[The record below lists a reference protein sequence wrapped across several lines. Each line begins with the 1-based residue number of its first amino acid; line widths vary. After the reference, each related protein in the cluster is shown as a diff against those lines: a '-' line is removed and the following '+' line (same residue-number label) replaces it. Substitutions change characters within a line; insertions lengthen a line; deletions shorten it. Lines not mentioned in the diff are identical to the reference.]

1 LRLRSWIITVIAVI
15 IILPAAA
22 VAIFVASFD
31 PNRYAPQIIAAVQQA
46 TGRTLTIG
54 SPIQLKLSFTPTI
67 EAENLSLSNPPGFAD
82 TNFLT
87 LQRVDAQ
94 FALLPLLSHRLDILH
109 LVLTGPQFSLQT
121 NKTGQSNWDFS
132 SAPAANAPT
141 QPTTPAQPSAA
152 GYQIALESAEIQDGL
167 ITLKNPDGSTA
178 STLAIVSLTGTA
190 DSPSSPLNLK
200 AAASYNNTPFTLSGS
215 TGPVER
221 FTGTGIGPWPVNLT
235 LATAGATATIA
246 GGIKNP
252 SAASGYDVTV
262 NAAIPALEAM
272 APVIPPAYIP
282 AGGLPP
288 IHGITASARIVDQK
302 STIPAIDNLSIKAGQ
317 SDLSTFRPGLALTS
331 LDIEMAS
338 LDKPISI
345 NLAATMAPSA
355 TATQLVPLSLTGSF
369 GPPQALFDP
378 ALLPSTM
385 PPQTNY
391 PINLQAAAGPANAS
405 ITGAIATPA
414 KLSGVALAI
423 SASVPDLSALSPLA
437 GTPLPAWKNIK
448 LQTTV
453 IDPGGLGLRK
463 AAGLDTL
470 TLSMDNAAIGGDA
483 SLYFGAHPRL
493 QADLSGQ
500 QINLDALLA
509 AIPPPAA
516 PAASPATPSPTPAP
530 ALAPA
535 GIIPTQPLPFGLL
548 KAADAD
554 IQFSADQLIFNK
566 SAYTAIQLHAVVLGG
581 KLTINPFTG
590 QLPGGSV
597 SLTGTADAN
606 ATPPAVTLSL
616 NAPALAL
623 SPFLKTFGLDNTAQ
637 GTVQARLNL
646 SGAGSSLHDLA
657 ASLNGQIGLATVNGL
672 IDGAV
677 LDQVFGAALG
687 AVGLP
692 AKLVGAQG
700 PVAVRCFGLR
710 IDSAAGIGTIRA
722 LALDSSRLQLQGG
735 GTLNFGPETLAMV
748 LQPQLR
754 IAGSPVG
761 VPVQVGGTFAA
772 PTYSVAS
779 LATVRAAASAATGL
793 AATLVNQ
800 IGGSQTL
807 LGNIASAVG
816 LGTPDICPDAL
827 SLARLGQPGPAAPPP
842 TNVSSG
848 GIIAPITNGPK
859 NLLNSLF
866 GK

>member
-15 IILPAAA
+15 IILPIAAA
-22 VAIFVASFD
+22 GIFIASFN

-54 SPIQLKLSFTPTI
+54 SPIQLKLSLTPTI
-67 EAENLSLSNPPGFAD
+67 EAGNLSLSNPPGFAD
-82 TNFLT
+82 PNFLT
-87 LQRVDAQ
+87 LQKVDAQ
-94 FALLPLLSHRLDILH
+94 FALLPLLSHRLDILN

-132 SAPAANAPT
+132 TTSPAGGAAQPAAPAP
-141 QPTTPAQPSAA
+141 PSAG

-167 ITLKNPDGSTA
+167 LTFKNPDGSTA
-178 STLAIVSLTGTA
+178 WTLAIVDLTGTA
-190 DSPSSPLNLK
+190 ASPSAPLNLK
-200 AAASYNNTPFTLSGS
+200 AAASYNNTAFTLAGT
-215 TGPVER
+215 TGPVAR
-221 FTGTGIGPWPVNLT
+221 FTGAGTGPWPVNLT

-246 GGIKNP
+246 GGISNP
-252 SAASGYDVTV
+252 STASGYDLTI
-262 NAAIPALEAM
+262 NATIPALEAM

-288 IHGITASARIVDQK
+288 IHGITAAARIVDQK

-317 SDLSTFRPGLALTS
+317 SDLSAFRAGLALTS

-338 LDKPISI
+338 LDKPVSVNI
-345 NLAATMAPSA
+345 AGTMAPSA
-355 TATQLVPLSLTGSF
+355 GATQLTPLSLTGSF

-391 PINLQAAAGPANAS
+391 PVNLQAAAGPANAT
-405 ITGAIATPA
+405 ITGAIATPK

-423 SASVPDLSALSPLA
+423 NAAIPDLSALSPLA
-437 GTPLPAWKNIK
+437 GAPLPDFKNIQ

-453 IDPGGLGLRK
+453 TDPGGLGLRK

-470 TLSMDNAAIGGDA
+470 TLTMDNAAIGGDA
-483 SLYFGAHPRL
+483 SLYFGPHPRL
-493 QADLSGQ
+493 QAALSGQ

-509 AIPPPAA
+509 AIPPPAT
-516 PAASPATPSPTPAP
+516 PTPTTSPAPTPATTP
-530 ALAPA
+530 APTTV
-535 GIIPTQPLPFGLL
+535 IPTQPLPFNLL
-548 KAADAD
+548 KMADAD
-554 IQFSADQLIFNK
+554 IQLSADQLIFNK
-566 SAYTAIQLHAVVLGG
+566 SAYTAIQLHAVVLNG

-637 GTVQARLNL
+637 GTMQARLNL
-646 SGAGSSLHDLA
+646 AGSGNSPHDLA

-672 IDGAV
+672 IDGTV

-692 AKLVGAQG
+692 AKILGAQG
-700 PVAVRCFGLR
+700 PVAIRCFGLR
-710 IDSAAGIGTIRA
+710 IDSTAGVGTIRA
-722 LALDSSRLQLQGG
+722 LALDSSRLQVQGG
-735 GTLNFGPETLAMV
+735 GTINFGPETLAVV

-754 IAGSPVG
+754 IAGSPVS
-761 VPVQVGGTFAA
+761 VPVQVGGTFAT
-772 PTYSVAS
+772 PTYSVAT
-779 LATVRAAASAATGL
+779 LGTVRAAASAATGL
-793 AATLVNQ
+793 AATIVNQ
-800 IGGSQTL
+800 VGGSQTL

-848 GIIAPITNGPK
+848 GIITPITNGPK

>member
-1 LRLRSWIITVIAVI
+1 LRLRSWIITVIAVL

-54 SPIQLKLSFTPTI
+54 SPIQLKLSLTPTI
-67 EAENLSLSNPPGFAD
+67 EAGNLSLSNPPGFAD
-82 TNFLT
+82 PNFLT
-87 LQRVDAQ
+87 LQKVDAQ
-94 FALLPLLSHRLDILH
+94 FALLPLLSHRLDILN

-132 SAPAANAPT
+132 ASPT
-141 QPTTPAQPSAA
+141 TTTPAQPSAPTPPSA
-152 GYQIALESAEIQDGL
+152 GGYQIALESAEIQDGL
-167 ITLKNPDGSTA
+167 LTFKNPDGTTA
-178 STLAIVSLTGTA
+178 WTLAIVDLTGTA
-190 DSPSSPLNLK
+190 DSPSAPLNLK
-200 AAASYNNTPFTLSGS
+200 AAASYNNTPFTLSGT

-221 FTGTGIGPWPVNLT
+221 FTGAGTGPWPVNLT
-235 LATAGATATIA
+235 VATAGATASIA
-246 GGIKNP
+246 GGIANP
-252 SAASGYDVTV
+252 STASGYDVTV
-262 NAAIPALEAM
+262 NATIPALEAM
-272 APVIPPAYIP
+272 APVIPPAFIP

-302 STIPAIDNLSIKAGQ
+302 STIPAIDNLSIKTGE
-317 SDLSTFRPGLALTS
+317 SDLSAFRAGLALTS

-338 LDKPISI
+338 LDKPVSI
-345 NLAATMAPSA
+345 NVAATMAPSA
-355 TATQLVPLSLTGSF
+355 GATQLIPLSLTGSF

-378 ALLPSTM
+378 ALLPATM

-391 PINLQAAAGPANAS
+391 PVNLQAAAGPANAT
-405 ITGAIATPA
+405 ITGAIATPE

-423 SASVPDLSALSPLA
+423 NATIPDFSALSPLA
-437 GTPLPAWKNIK
+437 GTPLPAFKNIQ

-470 TLSMDNAAIGGDA
+470 TLSMDNAALGGDA
-483 SLYFGAHPRL
+483 SVYFGAHPRL

-509 AIPPPAA
+509 ALPPPAA
-516 PAASPATPSPTPAP
+516 VTQNPAPSPVPAP
-530 ALAPA
+530 APA
-535 GIIPTQPLPFGLL
+535 GVIPTQPLPFGLL

-554 IQFSADQLIFNK
+554 IQLSADQVIFNK
-566 SAYTAIQLHAVVLGG
+566 SAYTALQLHAVVLNG

-637 GTVQARLNL
+637 GTMQARLNL
-646 SGAGSSLHDLA
+646 SAAGNAPHDLA

-672 IDGAV
+672 IDGTV

-710 IDSAAGIGTIRA
+710 IDSAAGTGTIRA
-722 LALDSSRLQLQGG
+722 LALDSSRLQVQGG
-735 GTLNFGPETLAMV
+735 GTINFGPETLAVV

-772 PTYSVAS
+772 PAYSVAS

-793 AATLVNQ
+793 AATIINQ
-800 IGGSQTL
+800 VGGSQTL

-842 TNVSSG
+842 TNSSSG
-848 GIIAPITNGPK
+848 GIITPITNGPK

>member
-1 LRLRSWIITVIAVI
+1 MRLRRWIITVIAVI

-22 VAIFVASFD
+22 IAIFAASFD
-31 PNRYAPQIIAAVQQA
+31 PNRYAPNIIAAVQQA

-54 SPIQLKLSFTPTI
+54 SPIQLKLSLTPTI
-67 EAENLSLSNPPGFAD
+67 EAGNLSLSNPPGFAD
-82 TNFLT
+82 PHFLT
-87 LQRVDAQ
+87 LQKVDAQ
-94 FALLPLLSHRLDILH
+94 FALLPLLSHRLDILN

-132 SAPAANAPT
+132 APPSASAPA
-141 QPTTPAQPSAA
+141 QPVAPAQPSTG

-167 ITLKNPDGSTA
+167 ATFKNPDGSTA
-178 STLAIVSLTGTA
+178 WTLAIVDLTGTA
-190 DSPSSPLNLK
+190 ASPSAPLNLK
-200 AAASYNNTPFTLSGS
+200 AAASYNNTAFTLSGT

-221 FTGTGIGPWPVNLT
+221 FTGAGAGPWPVDLT
-235 LATAGATATIA
+235 IATAGATATVK
-246 GGIKNP
+246 GGIANP
-252 SAASGYDVTV
+252 RAASGYDVTI

-288 IHGITASARIVDQK
+288 IHGITAAARIVDQK
-302 STIPAIDNLSIKAGQ
+302 SAIPAIDNLSIKTGE
-317 SDLSTFRPGLALTS
+317 SDLSAFRPGLALTS

-338 LDKPISI
+338 LDKPVSVNI
-345 NLAATMAPSA
+345 AGTMAPSPG
-355 TATQLVPLSLTGSF
+355 ATQHIPLSLTGSF
-369 GPPQALFDP
+369 GPPQALFNP
-378 ALLPSTM
+378 ALLPATM

-391 PINLQAAAGPANAS
+391 PVNLQAAAGPASAS
-405 ITGAIATPA
+405 IIGAIATPE

-423 SASVPDLSALSPLA
+423 NAAIPDLSALAPLA
-437 GTPLPAWKNIK
+437 GTPLPAFKNIQ

-470 TLSMDNAAIGGDA
+470 TLSMDNAALGGDA
-483 SLYFGAHPRL
+483 SIYFGAHPRL
-493 QADLSGQ
+493 QAALSGQ
-500 QINLDALLA
+500 RINLDALLA
-509 AIPPPAA
+509 ALPPAA
-516 PAASPATPSPTPAP
+516 PATGAPAP
-530 ALAPA
+530 APAPA
-535 GIIPTQPLPFGLL
+535 PATVISTRPLPFGLL

-554 IQFSADQLIFNK
+554 IQFAADQVIFNK
-566 SAYTAIQLHAVVLGG
+566 SAYTAIQLHAVILNG

-590 QLPGGSV
+590 QLPGGGV
-597 SLTGTADAN
+597 SLIGTADAN

-623 SPFLKTFGLDNTAQ
+623 APFLKTFGLDNTAQ
-637 GTVQARLNL
+637 GTMQARLNL
-646 SGAGSSLHDLA
+646 SGAGNSPHDLA

-672 IDGAV
+672 IDGTV

-710 IDSAAGIGTIRA
+710 IDSTAGTGTIRA
-722 LALDSSRLQLQGG
+722 LALDSSRLQVQGG
-735 GTLNFGPETLAMV
+735 GTINFGPETLAVV

-754 IAGSPVG
+754 IAGSPLG
-761 VPVQVGGTFAA
+761 VPVQISGTFAA
-772 PTYSVAS
+772 PAYSVAT
-779 LATVRAAASAATGL
+779 LATVRAAAGAATGL
-793 AATLVNQ
+793 AATLINQ
-800 IGGSQTL
+800 VGGSQTL

-827 SLARLGQPGPAAPPP
+827 ALARLGQPGPAAPPP
-842 TNVSSG
+842 TNISSG
-848 GIIAPITNGPK
+848 GIITPLTNGPK